1 MAATVASG
9 SQNQYATTTSGG
21 TVPSDLFIRDVPDWI
36 DLIER
41 QDVPLQK
48 MFGTA
53 PAPTMPML
61 KSEWGWGAPDPY
73 TTTLAVSCGSGD
85 LTIQVADGSYFAV
98 ADTIFIDDEML
109 RVTGIANDTL
119 TVERGVGGTSAA
131 SHTGS
136 VTPANAAIIAIG
148 SPALVESADDPDSPF
163 TMGQVDYNY
172 PQIMSFTW
180 SMSQRRKVTPTYE
193 GKSKD
198 NAQRELRKKMEYT
211 APLRFEI
218 SLILGR
224 RQQGSG
230 STPSTMG
237 GLREPTFITNRLN
250 LASAPFTETDLM
262 NGLETVNTVVG
273 STSTPDTIIG
283 SPFMMRAISSWY
295 NETRRS
301 GMGDSKASVK
311 WTEIE
316 TWSGTVKLVSH
327 YLFAKLPGMNGR
339 IYAMDPSKIKR
350 RPYASDTGWNTGQ
363 YETQGWHTRG
373 YLRGDFTSLWPEADT
388 RIEWRNA
395 STTSSDYAGF
405 S

>member
-85 LTIQVADGSYFAV
+85 LTIQVADGDYFAV

-109 RVTGIANDTL
+109 RVTGIASNTL
-119 TVERGVGGTSAA
+119 TVERGVGGTTAA

-136 VTPANAAIIAIG
+136 ATPASAAIIAIG
-148 SPALVESADDPDSPF
+148 SPALVESADD
-163 TMGQVDYNY
+163 NY

-180 SMSQRRKVTPTYE
+180 SMSHRRQVTPTYE

-198 NAQRELRKKMEYT
+198 NAQRELRKKMEFT

-230 STPSTMG
+230 TTPSTMG
-237 GLREPTFITNRLN
+237 GLREPTFITTRTN
-250 LASAPFTETDLM
+250 LSSAPFTETDLM
-262 NGLETVNTVVG
+262 NGLETVNT
-273 STSTPDTIIG
+273 
-283 SPFMMRAISSWY
+283 
-295 NETRRS
+295 TRRS

-316 TWSGTVKLVSH
+316 TWSGTVKLVPH
-327 YLFAKLPGMNGR
+327 YLFAKLPNMNGR
-339 IYAMDPSKIKR
+339 IYALDPSVIKR

>member
-1 MAATVASG
+1 MPL
-9 SQNQYATTTSGG
+9 TTAQSLGWNLARLAET
-21 TVPSDLFIRDVPDWI
+21 L
-36 DLIER
+36 
-41 QDVPLQK
+41 VPL
-48 MFGTA
+48 
-53 PAPTMPML
+53 L
-61 KSEWGWGAPDPY
+61 DPSQEK
-73 TTTLAVSCGSGD
+73 A
-85 LTIQVADGSYFAV
+85 I
-98 ADTIFIDDEML
+98 E
-109 RVTGIANDTL
+109 IANDRLSGIAPRYRADWLAVMRRKLGLLGEDPGDASLADDLLPAMQGADWTL
-119 TVERGVGGTSAA
+119 TFRRLADVTALRPLFPDFTAMEAWLPRWRARAGDGAAERLSQANPAVIPRNHKVEDALTAATSGDMAPFQA
-131 SHTGS
+131 LLS
-136 VTPANAAIIAIG
+136 AI
-148 SPALVESADDPDSPF
+148 
-163 TMGQVDYNY
+163 
-172 PQIMSFTW
+172 
-180 SMSQRRKVTPTYE
+180 R
-193 GKSKD
+193 
-198 NAQRELRKKMEYT
+198 
-211 APLRFEI
+211 
-218 SLILGR
+218 
-224 RQQGSG
+224 
-230 STPSTMG
+230 
-237 GLREPTFITNRLN
+237 
-250 LASAPFTETDLM
+250 APFTETDLM